1 MSFCL
6 DEFYI
11 KYYNIKTLISNYTPI
26 NDDCVYQKLDKS
38 TNKLIKHN
46 CGTGFLTTISFNVI
60 LNKLRTA
67 LSPEIL
73 QIEDKNETIFL
84 HRIFAYLNDII
95 SDIFCFCKCELH
107 PSYLLLELLE
117 PNAKLFIIYKKSDNK
132 PYGFSIINE
141 VDFKT
146 INDIY
151 IKYFNTFLKLYHHK
165 YDIDIIYK
173 LSPFLSSTG
182 FNKEDIDY
190 ILKYTDFQKRNLY
203 INEILKKINQKY
215 NFYVIEI
222 FCSNAPYKGGQCLFE
237 LVYKYLNYVSLSKMG
252 NVMLVHEPIQ
262 SAFEYYTNV
271 MKYNSND
278 FILFDKDN
286 KSSKLRYIF
295 NIISI
300 NKLDNKKIY
309 YDDVNEYNKIDI
321 DSIMRYPIRQKRI
334 QYVDDELEKKY
345 NKLSKMIKKSKINNT
360 LNDAKLYDLL
370 NSGISL
376 EYILNFL
383 KEKGKGEK
391 EKK

>member
-1 MSFCL
+1 
-6 DEFYI
+6 
-11 KYYNIKTLISNYTPI
+11 
-26 NDDCVYQKLDKS
+26 
-38 TNKLIKHN
+38 
-46 CGTGFLTTISFNVI
+46 
-60 LNKLRTA
+60 
-67 LSPEIL
+67 
-73 QIEDKNETIFL
+73 
-84 HRIFAYLNDII
+84 
-95 SDIFCFCKCELH
+95 
-107 PSYLLLELLE
+107 
-117 PNAKLFIIYKKSDNK
+117 
-132 PYGFSIINE
+132 
-141 VDFKT
+141 
-146 INDIY
+146 
-151 IKYFNTFLKLYHHK
+151 
-165 YDIDIIYK
+165 
-173 LSPFLSSTG
+173 
-182 FNKEDIDY
+182 
-190 ILKYTDFQKRNLY
+190 
-203 INEILKKINQKY
+203 
-215 NFYVIEI
+215 
-222 FCSNAPYKGGQCLFE
+222 
-237 LVYKYLNYVSLSKMG
+237 MG

-321 DSIMRYPIRQKRI
+321 NSIMRYPIRQKRI